1 MKRVKVQLHIAAAA
15 NVSHPTKQGL
25 VQSLFGV
32 YRYVVSLL
40 SNRGY
45 ITGKYMYKSKFWDRW
60 SIRIYIMALKMFL

>member
-1 MKRVKVQLHIAAAA
+1 MKRVKVQRHIAAAA

-40 SNRGY
+40 SNRVYVTLLVSTCTNPNFGTDGASEF
-45 ITGKYMYKSKFWDRW
+45 I
-60 SIRIYIMALKMFL
+60 